1 MERERHEGHFSLS
14 SVVVFPSQRGC
25 PCFWESVLFLC
36 STLSCNGIL
45 ALCILGSECTNTP
58 LGSLKEQ
65 LGWPSRVHEGPGGL
79 WAQDLEAR
87 TKAQA
92 RPVSHPALMRAFQAE
107 VLDPLRTLVHY
118 PSPRF
123 FLGSLAPGTL
133 GIISN
138 WVQLSGIDDPRLG
151 PFPYLLICFFGL
163 PLKSPYSSHSLFFF
177 NHKSAQWFPPKSWTV
192 GRWSRKSV
200 QSLATPKNLFI
211 FTWGW
216 GGLSS

>member
-25 PCFWESVLFLC
+25 PCFWESVLFC
-36 STLSCNGIL
+36 SPLSCNRIL
-45 ALCILGSECTNTP
+45 APCILGSEYANTP

-65 LGWPSRVHEGPGGL
+65 LGWHSSVHDGPGGL
-79 WAQDLEAR
+79 WARNLEAR
-87 TKAQA
+87 AKAQA

-123 FLGSLAPGTL
+123 FLGSLAPGTF

-138 WVQLSGIDDPRLG
+138 
-151 PFPYLLICFFGL
+151 
-163 PLKSPYSSHSLFFF
+163 
-177 NHKSAQWFPPKSWTV
+177 
-192 GRWSRKSV
+192 
-200 QSLATPKNLFI
+200 
-211 FTWGW
+211 
-216 GGLSS
+216 